1 MDLTHARR
9 VFLFQNELIE
19 LMLPLKEIGDW
30 PMQRPFANAN
40 HPLWIVGHLAVTADR
55 MAGMLGGSGNELEAW
70 RPRFGIGSEVLDNAT
85 AYPPFH
91 EVHAA
96 WQAANQRLADAA
108 EAVEA
113 SVLERPFP
121 FPDSPLAEHLDSV
134 GAMASFVMASHVPFH
149 AGQLS
154 MWRRARGGAALF

>member
-1 MDLTHARR
+1 MNLTHARR
-9 VFLFQNELIE
+9 VFLFQNGLIE
-19 LMLPLKEIGDW
+19 LMLPLKEIGNW

-55 MAGMLGGSGNELEAW
+55 VAGMLSGDATTLDTW
-70 RPRFGIGSEVLDNAT
+70 RDRFGIGSEVLDDAA

-91 EVHAA
+91 EVHGA

-108 EAVEA
+108 GAVDA

-121 FPDSPLAEHLDSV
+121 LPDSPLAEHLDSV
-134 GAMASFVMASHVPFH
+134 GALAAFVMASHVPFH

-154 MWRRARGGAALF
+154 MWRRARGASALF